1 MGKWLKK
8 IPAKRPWIEDNN
20 VGNKNTAELMFLLL
34 LAWALGWMYYEIKP
48 LAIRS
53 DKKSAKTICFIKKG
67 ISNMDIHPLLEM
79 MNIVS
84 WGIS

>member
-8 IPAKRPWIEDNN
+8 IPAKRPWIEDNINN
-20 VGNKNTAELMFLLL
+20 VNNKNMAELMFLLL
-34 LAWALGWMYYEIKP
+34 LAGALGWMYYEIKP

-53 DKKSAKTICFIKKG
+53 DKKSSKTIWFIKKD
-67 ISNMDIHPLLEM
+67 ISNVDIHPLLEM

-84 WGIS
+84 